1 MTEIVLYLTSCLFR
15 LHLET
20 HNLIKLCNAAIY
32 INAPWSL
39 VMFRCF
45 MVAILT
51 SWTSCINHA
60 RELSSDSSH
69 FYFPDCFPPISTWLF
84 STSSNSSPKP
94 HFRVALQPLS
104 STYKLCPLLTRQ
116 SVFFCFHYLGHSSA
130 HCNPAVYIQCLPSLP
145 SPLYS

>member
-1 MTEIVLYLTSCLFR
+1 M
-15 LHLET
+15 
-20 HNLIKLCNAAIY
+20 AAIY

-60 RELSSDSSH
+60 RELSSGSSH
-69 FYFPDCFPPISTWLF
+69 FYFPDCFPIISTWLF
-84 STSSNSSPKP
+84 STSSSSSPKP

-104 STYKLCPLLTRQ
+104 STYKRCPLLTRQ
-116 SVFFCFHYLGHSSA
+116 SGFSVSITWVTLQHIVILLFIFSVYPPCPVPYIVNLRWQRTSSSLVICSSRHSK
-130 HCNPAVYIQCLPSLP
+130 IFIE
-145 SPLYS
+145 